1 MNASWNSTS
10 GLLGPLKANWRPF
23 LVIHLAV
30 SFFVLVVLTPLSAIL
45 VRMLVLL
52 SGDPALSDQDILLFV
67 LSPSGFLALLVLV
80 AVLSFIVFLEY
91 AALVTAAWLVEKD
104 RPAPVG
110 GILMFLAANAPRVF
124 GLAIWIFLR
133 VLLFSLPFLAML
145 VGIYLA
151 LLGEFDINYYLAAK
165 PGEWY
170 TALGLAVVVLAGW
183 AAMVLYLMSG
193 WIFSLPLLLLGD
205 VGPKPAIA
213 TSVEACQG
221 RRIDI
226 LRAVLG
232 WVLFSLAL
240 LLAGSLLT
248 ALVSW
253 LLMPSQAGSLN
264 HLLVSLSLASLFSL
278 LLSFLATFIIT
289 ALMAL
294 LILKLFQAFG
304 LSRMVDSGV
313 YARIGSARKPP
324 IGGKAVGI
332 ISLAAAFVALVVV
345 LGSVNQLRFEAET
358 EVMAHRGASAAAPE
372 NTLAAISG
380 AIESGAQWVE
390 IDVQEAADGDIVVI
404 HDSDLKKVG
413 GVPMVVA
420 DSAVRELKWV
430 DVGSWFD
437 LSFNQER
444 IPTLREVLDLC
455 KDRIGVNIE
464 LKYYGSETRLEQ
476 SVAEI
481 VDAAGMTDQVM
492 AMSLSLPGARKMKSL
507 RPDWKVGLLSSVSL
521 GDLGKLDV
529 DFLALNARVAT
540 RPLVRRL
547 HAQGKQVFAWT
558 VNDAVGISAMAGR
571 GVDAIITDEP
581 ALAVNLLEHRRL
593 LDPHE
598 RMILALAEL
607 FDRPSLLAEQ

>member
-10 GLLGPLKANWRPF
+10 GLLGPLKANWRSF

-52 SGDPALSDQDILLFV
+52 SGDPALSDQDIVLFV
-67 LSPSGFLALLVLV
+67 LSPTGFLALLVLV

-110 GILMFLAANAPRVF
+110 GILMFLAASAPRVF

-145 VGIYLA
+145 AGIYLA

-170 TALGLAVVVLAGW
+170 TALALAVVVLAGW

-205 VGPKPAIA
+205 VGPKPAIT
-213 TSVEACQG
+213 TSVEACKG

-240 LLAGSLLT
+240 LLAASLLT

-253 LLMPSQAGSLN
+253 LLMPSQTASLN

-278 LLSFLATFIIT
+278 LVSILATFIIT

-294 LILKLFQAFG
+294 LILKLFHAFG

-332 ISLAAAFVALVVV
+332 ISALAAFVAVIVVF
-345 LGSVNQLRFEAET
+345 GSVNQLRFEAET

-372 NTLAAISG
+372 NTLAAIRG

-420 DSAVRELKWV
+420 DSTVRELKWV
-430 DVGSWFD
+430 EVGSWFD

-481 VDAAGMTDQVM
+481 VDAAGMTEQVM

-581 ALAVNLLEHRRL
+581 ALAVSLLEHRKQ

-598 RMILALAEL
+598 RMILALAEV

>member
-420 DSAVRELKWV
+420 DSTVRELKWV

-581 ALAVNLLEHRRL
+581 ALAVNLLEHRRQ

>member
-358 EVMAHRGASAAAPE
+358 EVMAHRGASAATPE

-420 DSAVRELKWV
+420 DSTVRELKWV

-581 ALAVNLLEHRRL
+581 ALAVNLLEHRRQ

>member
-581 ALAVNLLEHRRL
+581 ALAVNLLEHRRQ